1 MSIEHLLLHLLAI
14 YQLIISIREVFVRA
28 KYYKQDKLL
37 LSVSRI
43 SQDCDAIS
51 CYPPASRSEVKL
63 YLMIDTI
70 QIQME
75 GERGKD

>member
-1 MSIEHLLLHLLAI
+1 MC
-14 YQLIISIREVFVRA
+14 A
-28 KYYKQDKLL
+28 KCYGRGKLL
-37 LSVSRI
+37 LSVIQI